1 MDLVTSVKKVPVG
14 GETTFGE
21 NFSQIPGG
29 KGANQ
34 AVALGK
40 LGAHV
45 TMLGKVGND
54 PFADALLNSMNLSNI
69 NTKYIDKTNGATGIA
84 NILVEDSGENRIIVI
99 PGANKQVDKD
109 YIDKNIELIK
119 NSDIILTQL
128 EIPLDTVSYLLALA
142 KKYNKTTILNPAP
155 ATKLSDEIIKNSD
168 IIIPNETE
176 LEIITN
182 ISTNTLE
189 GIKKAGEKL
198 FQMGVNSL
206 IVTLGSQGSM
216 YMNKNIHK
224 FYSAYKVK
232 AIDTTAAGD
241 SFIGGF
247 LAKLE
252 NNNIDEAIE
261 FGTKVSALAVTK
273 KGAQTSI
280 PTLDDVEK
288 FKGVK
293 NEKK

>member
-1 MDLVTSVKKVPVG
+1 
-14 GETTFGE
+14 
-21 NFSQIPGG
+21 
-29 KGANQ
+29 
-34 AVALGK
+34 
-40 LGAHV
+40 
-45 TMLGKVGND
+45 
-54 PFADALLNSMNLSNI
+54 MNLSNI

-182 ISTNTLE
+182 ISTNTWRTQGPKCFSPQATSSRE
-189 GIKKAGEKL
+189 SRYY
-198 FQMGVNSL
+198 FQRRDRKSV
-206 IVTLGSQGSM
+206 V
-216 YMNKNIHK
+216 
-224 FYSAYKVK
+224 
-232 AIDTTAAGD
+232 
-241 SFIGGF
+241 
-247 LAKLE
+247 
-252 NNNIDEAIE
+252 
-261 FGTKVSALAVTK
+261 
-273 KGAQTSI
+273 
-280 PTLDDVEK
+280 
-288 FKGVK
+288 
-293 NEKK
+293 